1 MSAPNA
7 NLILGFRPTQG
18 LGPDMGKT
26 ISEAGNM
33 LQVQQQQ
40 QQVQRQNALMGIFKD
55 PSALDGTGNPTP
67 QTLQKVM
74 SVDPQVGMTL
84 RQNMLIGQE
93 HKLRTD
99 ALSSNLMA
107 KKMDMV
113 NEAAAPIL
121 ETYENEVRNGT
132 PEPQARRNA
141 QEALAQSNKRL
152 SESGVFAEDDIKRF
166 PQQFDPMQMRNVV
179 AGTEQ
184 YKEYLKNQ
192 RADTEEARKRKHDDD
207 VNYNRGTSLIKDN
220 QGNPV
225 TYRPNAPTGQQFIG
239 QDGQPVP
246 PDRMPG
252 FSKAGTGTPTAATQ
266 DRNDV
271 AAIAKADYTTELG
284 HPPEGPAEEAELK
297 RRTIAAVDKRKT
309 DAAAATAASRQAAT
323 SKAADVVVDG
333 TKHQQAIWKYGQWF
347 EPDGVTP
354 VKGAV
359 QGAGTARA
367 DQTLADREKHA
378 EEMKD
383 AGVPETPDQKAAT
396 AAQVATGEPMTQI
409 IPGWGPASRKAQNE
423 ARSAAIQLIRDQ
435 TGMDPIDAGIELANR
450 GIEYASGKKAQGIQ
464 QTMLST
470 TRTAVKQLD
479 YNIDKVKEELTR
491 LKSTNVSPVINAI
504 MRKEQEWTGDPNLSS
519 LFYSMSAVG
528 MESARILSGG
538 SASIQQL
545 HEGAANEARKW
556 ANIGMTPA
564 SFESVSRTISEE
576 GRARLKAWEDGI
588 KEGRIGGQPKT
599 GNTAPGAAQGGQPAF
614 QPTDVDFLRKNPDKA
629 ALFDKRFGE
638 GASKRA
644 LATPAQAAAPQAG
657 FAPLTPNAAAPTVA
671 QPTAAAAPAAK
682 PQPGARPVPTELA
695 QHADGVMTSQSTG
708 QRWQKTGDQMW
719 PIPEPMPAKEDGLK
733 NGMIYQ
739 TKRGPARWDSEK
751 KQFFTVGGS

>member
-1 MSAPNA
+1 
-7 NLILGFRPTQG
+7 
-18 LGPDMGKT
+18 MGKT

-40 QQVQRQNALMGIFKD
+40 KQAQAHNALMGIFKD
-55 PSALDGTGNPTP
+55 PSSLDETGNPTKD
-67 QTLQKVM
+67 TLQKATAI
-74 SVDPQVGMTL
+74 DPQFGLSL
-84 RQNMLIGQE
+84 RQSSMINQDRQIRL
-93 HKLRTD
+93 KYF
-99 ALSSNLMA
+99 LSDQAA
-107 KKMDMV
+107 KNSDRIS
-113 NEAAAPIL
+113 EAYAPVVERREDKIAKGMPAA
-121 ETYENEVRNGT
+121 
-132 PEPQARRNA
+132 QADREA
-141 QEALAQSNKRL
+141 QEEIRIANESLAKGGMDPEL
-152 SESGVFAEDDIKRF
+152 MKLA
-166 PQQFDPMQMRNVV
+166 PQGWDPVKVPMLVQNSQGFRDWQKQQL
-179 AGTEQ
+179 AAQ
-184 YKEYLKNQ
+184 K
-192 RADTEEARKRKHDDD
+192 EAREAHRAANTGATQITLPNGR
-207 VNYNRGTSLIKDN
+207 VA
-220 QGNPV
+220 V
-225 TYRPNAPTGQQFIG
+225 FRPNAEDPTKQYTF
-239 QDGQPVP
+239 
-246 PDRMPG
+246 
-252 FSKAGTGTPTAATQ
+252 AGTDETVPADQLQGVTKVGTGAGAPAAAKEKDAALIGAMKAKQDRGEQLTPDETRQVDEAKHRVDARIDPGVEAAT
-266 DRNDV
+266 
-271 AAIAKADYTTELG
+271 
-284 HPPEGPAEEAELK
+284 
-297 RRTIAAVDKRKT
+297 RK
-309 DAAAATAASRQAAT
+309 QAAT

-354 VKGAV
+354 IKGAV

-545 HEGAANEARKW
+545 HEGAANEARRW

-719 PIPEPMPAKEDGLK
+719 PIPEPMPSKEDGLK